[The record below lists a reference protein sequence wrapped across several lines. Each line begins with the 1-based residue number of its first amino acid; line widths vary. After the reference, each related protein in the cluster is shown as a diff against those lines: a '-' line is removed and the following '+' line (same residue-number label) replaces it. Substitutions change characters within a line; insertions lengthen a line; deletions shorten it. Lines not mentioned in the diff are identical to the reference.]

1 MTDWQNLEWPAPGSG
16 RDAALEALRKS
27 EERFSLAMQGA
38 NDGLWDWGLETD
50 EVYYGETCGHP
61 H

>member
-1 MTDWQNLEWPAPGSG
+1 MTDWQNLEWPASGPG
-16 RDAALEALRKS
+16 RDAMLESLRKS

-38 NDGLWDWGLETD
+38 NDGLWDWDLETG